1 VALEWQ
7 ALEAPAG
14 RPALYRRAADCY
26 LNDEADPQS
35 ALRCYAAALDE
46 AGPDDLDLSAEDSWL
61 LMAIKNARKK
71 EIADEK

>member
-1 VALEWQ
+1 MSE
-7 ALEAPAG
+7 
-14 RPALYRRAADCY
+14 
-26 LNDEADPQS
+26 EADPQS

-46 AGPDDLDLSAEDSWL
+46 GKPDDLNVSADDSWL